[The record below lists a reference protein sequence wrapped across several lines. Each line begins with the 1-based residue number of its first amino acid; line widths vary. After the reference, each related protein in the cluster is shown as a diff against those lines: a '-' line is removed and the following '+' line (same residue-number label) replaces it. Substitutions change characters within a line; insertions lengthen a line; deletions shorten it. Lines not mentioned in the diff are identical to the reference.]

1 VTDVACSR
9 SFSASTAIGS
19 MMASA
24 GSSASVCGFRL
35 TGRRG
40 RCPHGFRAE
49 PVEITERCFHL
60 QARRQRSAASPGSN
74 GTSGGR
80 QGGMRQRLQR
90 RSCRA
95 RSRCRAASA
104 RVVRRPRRYQSGAR
118 DISRVPATCVRE
130 SSAASARGI
139 ST

>member
-1 VTDVACSR
+1 MTDVACSR

-49 PVEITERCFHL
+49 PVEITERCSTFKQGAKDQQRVQDRMEHL
-60 QARRQRSAASPGSN
+60 EAGKEECASDC
-74 GTSGGR
+74 SGDLAGH
-80 QGGMRQRLQR
+80 GVGAVLHRLV
-90 RSCRA
+90 SCADRD
-95 RSRCRAASA
+95 
-104 RVVRRPRRYQSGAR
+104 
-118 DISRVPATCVRE
+118 DISRVPATCFRE